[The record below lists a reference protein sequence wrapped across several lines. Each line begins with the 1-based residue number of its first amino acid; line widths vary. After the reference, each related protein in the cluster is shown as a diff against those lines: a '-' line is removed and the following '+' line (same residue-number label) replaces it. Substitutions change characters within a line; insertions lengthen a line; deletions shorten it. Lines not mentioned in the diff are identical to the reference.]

1 MVEGIVIQWIYKIIM
16 AYFVVIF
23 IRNLFDR
30 EATLSSQIMNA
41 FILIPFV
48 LRVLS
53 IR

>member
-1 MVEGIVIQWIYKIIM
+1 MVEGLIIQWIYKLIM

-23 IRNLFDR
+23 IRNLFDK

-41 FILIPFV
+41 FILIPFI
-48 LRVLS
+48 LRILS